1 MKLRPEW
8 SQRLLRKGVFV
19 QETYELFAAWDG
31 DKSAVDNLKSG
42 LSGKH
47 STAGWEHE
55 VTVTLNRRLR
65 HLKQIAPLISLAKR
79 GMSLTDW
86 RDCLR
91 LWIGATE
98 EPFHSFA
105 TGWLFDEHE
114 KGRYHLRTEDVRT
127 FFDSVVRIRGPKATP
142 ISEYGK
148 IRAARDLLRA
158 AFDLGMLTGNG
169 PVKTFASIA
178 ISDDVTM
185 FYAHMIAD
193 LEGNPA
199 KMPASRLWRL
209 AYMAPT
215 DVHVALL
222 RLHQFKRL
230 NYEVAGNIVQVGLLS
245 KALSNARRGLRRERL
260 RKASP

>member
-19 QETYELFAAWDG
+19 QETYELFTAWND
-31 DKSAVDNLKSG
+31 DKSVGDNLRSA

-55 VTVTLNRRLR
+55 VTTTIHRRLR
-65 HLKQIAPLISLAKR
+65 HLKHIAPLISLAKH

-114 KGRYHLRTEDVRT
+114 KGRHHLRTDDVRA
-127 FFDSVVRIRGPKATP
+127 FSDGAIRARGPKATP

-158 AFDLGMLTGNG
+158 AFDLGMLAGKG
-169 PVKTFASIA
+169 PVKTFSSIA
-178 ISDDVTM
+178 MSDDVTM

-193 LEGNPA
+193 LEGNSA
-199 KMPASRLWRL
+199 KMPASPLWRL

-230 NYEVAGNIVQVGLLS
+230 NYEVAGNIVQVGLPFKS
-245 KALSNARRGLRRERL
+245 ALECAE
-260 RKASP
+260 KVAA